1 MQTIPNR
8 VWTDTDAA
16 CGTGPRVDP
25 DDCLAFQALIED
37 SRINVVGVSTGMG
50 NATAQCANGAKVRLC
65 ETHNLLVPR
74 STHGRPTEHHPMT
87 DDRIDQRL
95 TDLEIKASF
104 AEDLVDHLNA
114 LVARQQD
121 QIDLLMRELA
131 ALRQQSPA
139 DEPGA
144 SRNLRDDLPPHY

>member
-1 MQTIPNR
+1 M
-8 VWTDTDAA
+8 
-16 CGTGPRVDP
+16 
-25 DDCLAFQALIED
+25 
-37 SRINVVGVSTGMG
+37 
-50 NATAQCANGAKVRLC
+50 KLC

-74 STHGRPTEHHPMT
+74 STHGRPTKHQPMT

-131 ALRQQSPA
+131 ALRQQSPV